1 MNKMSAISKT
11 LVILPGAG
19 DRSSPGYAS
28 VYELL
33 VEEAKK
39 RGYSKTVVMSYPGQA
54 SCMTEGE
61 LSLTGAVRYVIGACS
76 EMQGPLILLG
86 RSFGCFVA
94 LEMARSMGENI
105 QEIKLWGPPPFWHT
119 WEVLAKDVDARNAA
133 GQEKG
138 VCFAEN
144 VFSTMNPIE
153 SLLKNVTVKTRV
165 VVGTQDKVATPDF
178 VTYLQAIVQN
188 NAFVTFSPLVQ
199 GAGHE
204 VTSSNDPGIV
214 ERYIDALFDT

>member
-1 MNKMSAISKT
+1 MSKMSDISKT

-19 DRSSPGYAS
+19 DRFSKSYVP

-39 RGYSKTVVMSYPGQA
+39 HGFLKTVVMSYPGQA
-54 SCMTEGE
+54 SCIVAGE
-61 LSLTGAVRYVIGACS
+61 LSLTGAVRYVLEACS
-76 EMQGPLILLG
+76 EMQGPFTLLG

-94 LEMARSMGENI
+94 LEMARSLGDNV

-119 WEVLAKDVDARNAA
+119 WEVLAKDVAARNAA

-138 VCFAEN
+138 VCFSEN
-144 VFSTMNPIE
+144 AFSTMKPIE
-153 SLLKNVTVKTRV
+153 SLLKDAMVKTRV
-165 VVGTQDKVATPDF
+165 VTGTQDKAATPDF
-178 VTYLQAIVQN
+178 VTYLQTVVRN
-188 NAFVTFSPLVQ
+188 NSFVMFSPLVQ

-204 VTSSNDPGIV
+204 VTNSNDPSIV
-214 ERYIDALFDT
+214 AAYIAALFDS